1 MVPVREG
8 HVEVALVSERLD
20 CICVQRITR
29 LPGHRRQPVLVAAG
43 VRRLVR
49 HNQMMFRIEG
59 TLHVVANGV
68 GAVALR
74 CHRVR
79 IGISERD
86 LGFTRRDKL
95 RLECRQAL
103 DERLERLNAP
113 RRLGDFGSRY
123 LHASRSIK
131 FREIAGDALVDRCE
145 PPLKPLVPEV
155 LFAVVHGLELAAV
168 SREAGVVTQ
177 VQVPAKRDKPRHTLR
192 IAGPLPAAE
201 IGDGF
206 EIGPY
211 LPHQPNQLD
220 IAQAFALQPARRLNL
235 VEITV
240 NVDLE
245 LRRQMIAGRLVAS
258 GMTSKPSSSK
268 SVGTYI

>member
-1 MVPVREG
+1 MWEIQQFPTGSCWEPDIVRREG
-8 HVEVALVSERLD
+8 RKSFFRSGVVRLNGSKLSWFQCGRVSACPAIEDSRSLSMPD
-20 CICVQRITR
+20 
-29 LPGHRRQPVLVAAG
+29 

-79 IGISERD
+79 IGIGERD

-113 RRLGDFGSRY
+113 RQLRDFGSRY
-123 LHASRSIK
+123 RHASRSIK

-168 SREAGVVTQ
+168 NREAGVVTQ

-206 EIGPY
+206 EIGP
-211 LPHQPNQLD
+211 
-220 IAQAFALQPARRLNL
+220 
-235 VEITV
+235 
-240 NVDLE
+240 
-245 LRRQMIAGRLVAS
+245 
-258 GMTSKPSSSK
+258 
-268 SVGTYI
+268 